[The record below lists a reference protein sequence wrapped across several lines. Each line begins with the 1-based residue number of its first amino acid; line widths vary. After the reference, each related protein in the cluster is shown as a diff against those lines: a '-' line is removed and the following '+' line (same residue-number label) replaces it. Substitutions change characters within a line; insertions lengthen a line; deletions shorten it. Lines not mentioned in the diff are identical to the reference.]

1 MRTIRVGGVIRRPVE
16 DVFRVLSNPENAPKW
31 SPHAIEE
38 KLTSPPPVRVG
49 STRRAVVKTF
59 GRGTAENHAVC
70 TAFEPNRR
78 IAWQTTSAP
87 FPFQVTVDFVPVES
101 GTQIDSIWRW
111 EPSGASR
118 LIAPLLD
125 RIFKRVMEQDVANL
139 ARIMEAGEL

>member
-38 KLTSPPPVRVG
+38 KLTSPPPVQVG

-78 IAWQTTSAP
+78 IAWRTTSAP
-87 FPFQVTVDFVPVES
+87 FPFQVTVDFVRVES

-111 EPSGASR
+111 EPCGAAR

-139 ARIMEAGEL
+139 ARVMEAGEL